1 MKINAGIYR
10 HYKGAYYLVFNV
22 VTHSETRES
31 LVSYRCL
38 YGDYS
43 WWVRPVD
50 MFSESVTVEATST
63 PRFRFCKA
71 LNGGDWALALS
82 DDIGVL
88 EAWLSEVDA

>member
-1 MKINAGIYR
+1 MKIIPGVYR

-22 VTHSETRES
+22 VTHSETREA

-50 MFSESVTVEATST
+50 MFSESVTFEAASV
-63 PRFRFCKA
+63 PRFNFFKA
-71 LNGGDWALALS
+71 LNTKDWASALS
-82 DDIGVL
+82 DDIGAL
-88 EAWLSEVDA
+88 ESWLSEVDL